1 MLWEH
6 TIKFFISIIAT
17 LTWTRQHNVVSFI
30 VVKDFVKKIVWIKIL
45 CFVFYLDSW
54 ISEYVLRCKTRGIT
68 FTARVWAVN
77 LRPCF
82 LKKHSPNRSV
92 FRATESWLVV
102 LYWEPV
108 INNYWSLNSIDEKRD
123 KIYTSLVDLLHFY
136 SLLNSFWNFSCCRQH
151 TEKVA
156 VSKIP
161 L

>member
-1 MLWEH
+1 MFCEH
-6 TIKFFISIIAT
+6 TIKFIISIWA
-17 LTWTRQHNVVSFI
+17 LLFWTRQHNVVSFI

-45 CFVFYLDSW
+45 CIVNDFYGR
-54 ISEYVLRCKTRGIT
+54 ITEYVLRCKTRVIT
-68 FTARVWAVN
+68 FSALVWAVN

-82 LKKHSPNRSV
+82 LKKHTPNRSV
-92 FRATESWLVV
+92 LRATESWLVV
-102 LYWEPV
+102 LCWEPV
-108 INNYWSLNSIDEKRD
+108 INNYWSLNSIDEKSD